1 MQQLSHIESLML
13 AVSPTVFQLDA
24 SVKLLHSRLKV
35 MVSVFLSAVAAN
47 VKHQYRLQ
55 P

>member
-13 AVSPTVFQLDA
+13 AVSPTVFQLNA
-24 SVKLLHSRLKV
+24 SLTLLHSRLKV
-35 MVSVFLSAVAAN
+35 MVCVFRLAVVN
-47 VKHQYRLQ
+47 MKHQYRLQ